1 MGENC
6 GPKSIRTRRIRALLD
21 MLDAT
26 PKTLLKGASKIPRR
40 STSPP
45 GSSDSKNDIKGFL
58 KTDDGPPTFQSANS
72 AASGPPPPMQ
82 PFYNSNSSSNQY
94 SQFSNPTLSPRHG
107 NGPPGSQTTFN
118 PYSNSHLSQSQSQA
132 TMQSVPTYTIFK
144 QKSTDDS
151 HTQPTP
157 IIDNSHTDTN
167 KVAEVATPST
177 YDTNK
182 SNMTNN
188 NNNNNNNVTNNNV
201 PHLNNNNNNN
211 ANKNI
216 QLIKASS
223 PERAAKPP
231 LSPSPMNPSPSL
243 KNTASKL
250 PPPSGTSTNSVPSS
264 ASEPLKSALKPPSV
278 PVDES
283 KKSPLTAPT
292 KQIRKQEVHSHWNLT
307 DIYLLYLNILLSLGI
322 LVTIIALAFLLSLRL
337 AHPAPEAATLDLA
350 DLLDAIPDTYL
361 IHLRSIGLFTESYLS
376 QIHSVVIR
384 LQLTISQGD
393 PSHLSRIYS
402 ADTLRAVYDNIIKLI
417 TRR

>member
-1 MGENC
+1 
-6 GPKSIRTRRIRALLD
+6 

-45 GSSDSKNDIKGFL
+45 DSSDSKNDIKGFL

-72 AASGPPPPMQ
+72 AANGPPPPMQ

-94 SQFSNPTLSPRHG
+94 SQFSNPALSPRNG
-107 NGPPGSQTTFN
+107 NGPPGNQTSFN
-118 PYSNSHLSQSQSQA
+118 PYSNSQPSQSQSQA
-132 TMQSVPTYTIFK
+132 TTQSVPSYTIFK

-157 IIDNSHTDTN
+157 IIDNSHIDTN
-167 KVAEVATPST
+167 KAPEFAAPSA
-177 YDTNK
+177 N
-182 SNMTNN
+182 NRNN
-188 NNNNNNNVTNNNV
+188 NNTNVPNSNSNSNTNVTNNKV
-201 PHLNNNNNNN
+201 PHPNNNSNNN
-211 ANKNI
+211 ASKNI
-216 QLIKASS
+216 QQIKASS

-250 PPPSGTSTNSVPSS
+250 PPPSGASTNSVASS
-264 ASEPLKSALKPPSV
+264 VSEPLKSALKPPSASV
-278 PVDES
+278 EDP
-283 KKSPLTAPT
+283 KKAPPTAPV
-292 KQIRKQEVHSHWNLT
+292 KPIRKQEVQSTWNLT

-322 LVTIIALAFLLSLRL
+322 LVTIIALCFLLSLRL
-337 AHPAPEAATLDLA
+337 AHPAPEAAPLDLA
-350 DLLDAIPDTYL
+350 DLLDAIPDAYL

-376 QIHSVVIR
+376 QIHSAVIR

>member
-1 MGENC
+1 
-6 GPKSIRTRRIRALLD
+6 

-45 GSSDSKNDIKGFL
+45 DSSDSKNDIKGFL

-72 AASGPPPPMQ
+72 AANGPPPPMQ
-82 PFYNSNSSSNQY
+82 PFYNSKSSSNQY
-94 SQFSNPTLSPRHG
+94 SQFSNPALSPRNANGLPG
-107 NGPPGSQTTFN
+107 NQTSFN
-118 PYSNSHLSQSQSQA
+118 PYSNSQLSQSQSQA
-132 TMQSVPTYTIFK
+132 TTQSVPTYTIFK

-157 IIDNSHTDTN
+157 IIENSHIDTN
-167 KVAEVATPST
+167 KPPEVISST
-177 YDTNK
+177 HNNTNN
-182 SNMTNN
+182 SNMMNN
-188 NNNNNNNVTNNNV
+188 NNL
-201 PHLNNNNNNN
+201 PHVNNNNN
-211 ANKNI
+211 ANNANKNV
-216 QLIKASS
+216 QQIKKSS

-250 PPPSGTSTNSVPSS
+250 PPPSGTSANSVASS
-264 ASEPLKSALKPPSV
+264 TSEPLKSALKPPAA
-278 PVDES
+278 PVEEP
-283 KKSPLTAPT
+283 KKAPLTAPV
-292 KQIRKQEVHSHWNLT
+292 KPIRKQEVHSHWNLT

-337 AHPAPEAATLDLA
+337 AHPAPEATPLDLA
-350 DLLDAIPDTYL
+350 DLLDAIPDAYL

-376 QIHSVVIR
+376 QIYSVVIR
-384 LQLTISQGD
+384 IQLTISQGD